1 MHTCDCERHLIFKK
15 ATVTASAGALM
26 MRPESMSLKKLGA
39 EWAVISSPP
48 QLLPFSLKANT
59 FSGGVCLRNVKGV
72 QRLRRRGGVLCGARR
87 RAVRY
92 GGEEDGEE
100 EYGHNEEIAMLEFYS
115 QSAKGE
121 ALIVHA
127 VVDDEEVQV
136 LIFKGF
142 SSSLSY
148 RTSPDPSRSILPAR
162 AVIKSIDR
170 IKGPFDP
177 SNTEYIQKGLTWEA
191 FKTSVLAN

>member
-1 MHTCDCERHLIFKK
+1 
-15 ATVTASAGALM
+15 M

-39 EWAVISSPP
+39 GWAVISSPP

-72 QRLRRRGGVLCGARR
+72 QRLRRRGRVLCGARR

-92 GGEEDGEE
+92 GGEEEGEE

-136 LIFKGF
+136 LIFKVSFFFAVNKWRAQIVLGILLL
-142 SSSLSY
+142 SSFVSFGCCIF
-148 RTSPDPSRSILPAR
+148 T
-162 AVIKSIDR
+162 
-170 IKGPFDP
+170 
-177 SNTEYIQKGLTWEA
+177 
-191 FKTSVLAN
+191 